1 MRNPR
6 YFTLLI
12 ALVLAA
18 ASASAQ
24 TGSFLNV
31 PGDVRELA
39 MGGVNAGS
47 DAVMALDDDKVKV
60 DALYLMWSP
69 KGTASS
75 IVAADLG
82 YRLGKLAIIA
92 EAGLNAY
99 DPYYTYDEWL
109 PRALR
114 GHGCSSPGLL

>member
-12 ALVLAA
+12 VLVLAA

-24 TGSFLNV
+24 TGSFLNI

-60 DALYLMWSP
+60 DASYLMWSP

-75 IVAADLG
+75 IVAAIP
-82 YRLGKLAIIA
+82 II
-92 EAGLNAY
+92 LFIM
-99 DPYYTYDEWL
+99 
-109 PRALR
+109 
-114 GHGCSSPGLL
+114 LLYLI